1 MRSGWFRSEAFLQ
14 ALFLLIAGVFLF
26 LNLGSKFI
34 LARSYVPELGGFER
48 NVIWGVQQ
56 ILAGNP
62 LYTNPDLPPFSM
74 IQYMPLYYYL
84 MAFLGKMA
92 GIQAGD
98 AHAVYVLCRGFN
110 LFTSVLLCSGI
121 FLSMRKSFQTALLPA
136 AGFAA
141 FAFLLLEPFT
151 LSGRPDMLKSFFFL
165 LQVLLLCSGKFS
177 RLRTL
182 IPLSLLLSL
191 LCFLCKQDGIT
202 AFAVLPAALFL
213 GRQWKALLLYI
224 LSASGFLAFVLLV
237 LQSSFD
243 GNFFSNVL
251 GALQNGISISWFMS
265 VFGGFFV
272 RYAFLFAP
280 ALVLSYEFVQEKS
293 LRFRI
298 AGSAFLLAFFPPL
311 LASLKYGSGPNYF
324 QEAMLLACLF
334 YGISFHKLAEASWFR
349 FRESR
354 ILFILL
360 FFLLAA
366 GMSSLNS
373 ITGLFL
379 NQEERLKAIYL
390 SDADFSRRLAKDFPG
405 KKLMLLTGRQW
416 EDNLSTLLAD
426 RIINPNRDVSAQVF
440 EGKDGNALHALRAY
454 VKDSSG
460 LILITENGQ
469 KPVFP
474 GLDFSSYKSVHSI
487 GSRQLWLKNQP

>member
-1 MRSGWFRSEAFLQ
+1 MRSGWFRNEGLLKT
-14 ALFLLIAGVFLF
+14 LFVLLCAVFLF

-34 LARSYVPELGGFER
+34 LAGSYVPELGGFER

-56 ILAGNP
+56 IIAGNP
-62 LYTNPDLPPFSM
+62 LYTNPDLPPFSL

-84 MAFLGKMA
+84 MAFLGKVA

-98 AHAVYVLCRGFN
+98 AHAVYALCRGFN
-110 LFTSVLLCSGI
+110 LFISMLLCSGI
-121 FLSMRKSFQTALLPA
+121 FLSLRKSFQTALLPA
-136 AGFAA
+136 AGFSA

-177 RLRTL
+177 RLRIQ

-191 LCFLCKQDGIT
+191 LCFLCKQDGLT

-213 GRQWKALLLYI
+213 GRQWKALLVYI
-224 LSASGFLAFVLLV
+224 FSAAGLLALVLL
-237 LQSSFD
+237 LLEKGFD

-265 VFGGFFV
+265 VFSNFFFS
-272 RYAFLFAP
+272 YAFLFAP

-298 AGSAFLLAFFPPL
+298 AGAAFLLAFFPPL
-311 LASLKYGSGPNYF
+311 LASLKFGSGPNYF
-324 QEAMLLACLF
+324 QEAILLACLF
-334 YGISFHKLAEASWFR
+334 CGLSFHKLAENSWFR

-354 ILFILL
+354 LLFMLF
-360 FFLLAA
+360 FFLLAT
-366 GMSSLNS
+366 GMSSLHS
-373 ITGLFL
+373 VTGLFL
-379 NQEERLKAIYL
+379 NQEERIRAIYL
-390 SDADFSRRLAKDFPG
+390 SEADFCRKLAQDFPG

-440 EGKDGNALHALRAY
+440 EGKDGNALHALKAY
-454 VKDSSG
+454 VKNSSD
-460 LILITENGQ
+460 LILITDKGQ
-469 KPVFP
+469 KPGFP
-474 GLDFSSYKSVHSI
+474 GLDFSGYQAVQSI
-487 GSRQLWLKNQP
+487 GSRQLWLKYQP